1 MHITELLKKKRNG
14 KELNESEIKYFVNNT
29 VNGNIQESQIGDVLS
44 WNSEWSNMLVDKHS
58 TGGVGDKISIPLA
71 PSLAACGLKVPM
83 ISGRGLDI
91 TGGTLDK
98 LESIPGFNVN
108 LTKPDLDNCLED
120 AGCFIISTT
129 ENLCPADQIFYT
141 KRNETSTVDYINLIV
156 GSIISKKAAENVK
169 HLILDIK
176 VGQGAFMKDIES
188 ARKLAKQMVD
198 VSHLMGIKTKA
209 YLTRMDHPLGRTV
222 GNALEID
229 ECVKLMQ
236 GQYIPH
242 IHELVTIFGGSLLE
256 MSGKADTLESGKK
269 MIKEVLKNNKALE
282 CFYKMLIDQGV
293 QEEICNNLCYGD
305 KTKALKLAKYQTEI
319 LASKT
324 GWIEQIDVLI
334 IGTVCYQ
341 LAGVVSNNNLVDHS
355 TGAVLPKTIGE
366 HIEADEPWLIIYHS
380 TPTLNFGKNTL
391 ENAIK
396 ISDNK
401 IDINC
406 DNLIIEWIE

>member
-29 VNGNIQESQIGDVLS
+29 VNGNIQESQIGAMLMAIFIRGLTTAETVMMTKAMLHSGDVLS

-242 IHELVTIFGGSLLE
+242 IHELVTIFG
-256 MSGKADTLESGKK
+256 
-269 MIKEVLKNNKALE
+269 
-282 CFYKMLIDQGV
+282 
-293 QEEICNNLCYGD
+293 
-305 KTKALKLAKYQTEI
+305 
-319 LASKT
+319 
-324 GWIEQIDVLI
+324 WIEQIDVLI